1 MFGGIEAGRTK
12 FVCGI
17 GTGPDD
23 LKTAQFPTSTPD
35 ITVASVIDF
44 FKTSGTQLD
53 AIGIGSFGPVDLDPK
68 SAAFRHTTSTPKP
81 SWENFN
87 LLGAIQQGLGVP
99 AALDTDVTWRC
110 WESSSGARHTVSASV
125 RACSLQVIFS

>member
-1 MFGGIEAGRTK
+1 MGGCRHILKSMFGGIEADGTK

-23 LKTAQFPTSTPD
+23 HKTAQFPTSTPD

-53 AIGIGSFGPVDLDPK
+53 AIGIGSFGGL
-68 SAAFRHTTSTPKP
+68 RTTSRG
-81 SWENFN
+81 S
-87 LLGAIQQGLGVP
+87 
-99 AALDTDVTWRC
+99 
-110 WESSSGARHTVSASV
+110 
-125 RACSLQVIFS
+125 